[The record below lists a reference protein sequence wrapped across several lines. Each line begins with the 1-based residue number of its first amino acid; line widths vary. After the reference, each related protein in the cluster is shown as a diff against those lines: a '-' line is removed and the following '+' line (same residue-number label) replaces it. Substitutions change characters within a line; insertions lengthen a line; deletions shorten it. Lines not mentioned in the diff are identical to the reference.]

1 MKNGKKSF
9 LGSRFKCFQ
18 CLTCY
23 EDYKQQKIKKEI
35 TKKQPAFYNDLK
47 LTRCFKKQQQQ
58 EHYKT

>member
-23 EDYKQQKIKKEI
+23 EDYKNNNNKQKQ
-35 TKKQPAFYNDLK
+35 QPAFAMI
-47 LTRCFKKQQQQ
+47 
-58 EHYKT
+58 